1 MIIIIIIII
10 TIIIMI
16 IIMIKSLWMETATE
30 LKIWLEKALDA
41 CANEGGTNFSGKLI
55 MYYTT
60 LLL

>member
-1 MIIIIIIII
+1 MIIII
-10 TIIIMI
+10 TIII
-16 IIMIKSLWMETATE
+16 IIMIKSRWMETATE

-41 CANEGGTNFSGKLI
+41 CANEGGTNFLGKLI